1 MSYFMNKK
9 RLAAVIVITAMIS
22 SVLTMGAWVA
32 LLGLDSH
39 KVVDLVR
46 FFGTMRLIETRY
58 VDGTDEGKLLDGA
71 ISGMVQSLG
80 DPHSIYMDKELYT
93 KLMEHTEGAFGGI
106 GVTMGFKD
114 NRVTIISVLEG
125 TPGEKAGLLAGDEIM
140 AVDGTSVAELQPEEV
155 VLGIRG
161 EVGTQVA
168 LTIHREG
175 QEDTD
180 YQLTR
185 DTIHVPS
192 VKGLKLEGTD
202 LGYIRIASFAE
213 NTGKEFKEE
222 FKKVKDEGA
231 RGLVIDLRQNPGGLI
246 TSCVEVA
253 REVVPKGTIVSVVDK
268 NGAKE
273 EYASELEASQMPIVV
288 LMDGGSASASEI
300 LAGALQDTG
309 AGKVVGVQSY
319 GKGSVQ
325 IVVPLM
331 NEDGLKLTVAKY
343 YTPSGRSIDGT
354 GITPDVE
361 AALVPESGVD
371 SQLEKAKEVLKQELG
386 EPL

>member
-80 DPHSIYMDKELYT
+80 DPHSIYMDKDLYT

-222 FKKVKDEGA
+222 FKKVKDEGS

>member
-1 MSYFMNKK
+1 M
-9 RLAAVIVITAMIS
+9 
-22 SVLTMGAWVA
+22 
-32 LLGLDSH
+32 
-39 KVVDLVR
+39 
-46 FFGTMRLIETRY
+46 
-58 VDGTDEGKLLDGA
+58 
-71 ISGMVQSLG
+71 
-80 DPHSIYMDKELYT
+80 
-93 KLMEHTEGAFGGI
+93 
-106 GVTMGFKD
+106 
-114 NRVTIISVLEG
+114 
-125 TPGEKAGLLAGDEIM
+125 
-140 AVDGTSVAELQPEEV
+140 
-155 VLGIRG
+155 
-161 EVGTQVA
+161 
-168 LTIHREG
+168 
-175 QEDTD
+175 
-180 YQLTR
+180 
-185 DTIHVPS
+185 PS

>member
-9 RLAAVIVITAMIS
+9 RLAAVIVITALIS
-22 SVLTMGAWVA
+22 SLLTMGAWVA

-80 DPHSIYMDKELYT
+80 DPHSIYMDKDLYT

-114 NRVTIISVLEG
+114 DKVTIISVLED

-155 VLGIRG
+155 VLCIRG

-273 EYASELEASQMPIVV
+273 EYASELEASQIPIVV
-288 LMDGGSASASEI
+288 LMDGGSASAAEI

-361 AALVPESGVD
+361 ATLVPESGVD

>member
-9 RLAAVIVITAMIS
+9 RLAAVIVITALIS
-22 SVLTMGAWVA
+22 SLLTMGAWVA

-114 NRVTIISVLEG
+114 DKVTIISVLEG

-175 QEDTD
+175 QEDAD

-231 RGLVIDLRQNPGGLI
+231 KGLVIDLRQNPGGLI

>member
-9 RLAAVIVITAMIS
+9 RLAAVIVITALIS
-22 SVLTMGAWVA
+22 SLLTMGAWVA

-114 NRVTIISVLEG
+114 DKVTIISVLEG

>member
-9 RLAAVIVITAMIS
+9 RLAAVIVITALIS
-22 SVLTMGAWVA
+22 SLLTMGAWVA

-80 DPHSIYMDKELYT
+80 DPHSIYMDKDLYT

-114 NRVTIISVLEG
+114 DKVTIISVLEG

-273 EYASELEASQMPIVV
+273 EYASELEASQIPIVV

>member
-1 MSYFMNKK
+1 MNKK
-9 RLAAVIVITAMIS
+9 RLAAVIVITALIS
-22 SVLTMGAWVA
+22 SLLTMGAWVA

-80 DPHSIYMDKELYT
+80 DPHSIYMDKDLYT

-114 NRVTIISVLEG
+114 DKVTIISVLEG

-273 EYASELEASQMPIVV
+273 EYASELEASQIPIVV